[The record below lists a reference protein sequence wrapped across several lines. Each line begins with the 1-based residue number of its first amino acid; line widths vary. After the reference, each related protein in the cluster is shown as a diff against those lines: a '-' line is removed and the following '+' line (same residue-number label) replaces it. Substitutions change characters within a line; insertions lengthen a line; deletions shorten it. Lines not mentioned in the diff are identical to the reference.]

1 MFFCVKIII
10 GDSMRENL
18 KQYNAYLDEII
29 NGSEI
34 KNKEDL
40 LDEILTQIKFFQHER
55 LVHLIV
61 TFFEGIGTVLFLGFG
76 LITGNLG
83 MYLLFLVGIMLFFPY
98 ILHYYYLENGTQALY
113 KKYFTIK
120 EK

>member
-1 MFFCVKIII
+1 
-10 GDSMRENL
+10 MRENL
-18 KQYNAYLDEII
+18 KEYNAYLDEII
-29 NGSEI
+29 EKKEI

-61 TFFEGIGTVLFLGFG
+61 TFFEGIGTVLFLGFA
-76 LITGNLG
+76 LLTNNIG
-83 MYLLFLVGIMLFFPY
+83 MYLLFFLGILLFFPY
-98 ILHYYYLENGTQALY
+98 ILHYYYLENGTQSLY
-113 KKYFTIK
+113 KKYFKIK